1 MHTMGA
7 NTFLESLNI
16 LMSVETFANRQL
28 HHSGTRGIAYIR
40 DVFPSED
47 GPADGNFLTLEF
59 GGICGDFTDARL
71 QGRDTRC
78 M

>member
-16 LMSVETFANRQL
+16 QMSVEIFANPQL
-28 HHSGTRGIAYIR
+28 YHPGTSGVAYIS
-40 DVFPSED
+40 DVFASED
-47 GPADGNFLTLEF
+47 GPADGNLHAIEF
-59 GGICGDFTDARL
+59 GGICGDLTDARL